1 VLTDAGRRHIETAFL
16 VLPPIALICAMVGDA
31 PIGWRAS
38 AAAVFFLVSPGLA
51 VLAPARFRWELELA
65 MLLPTSLAMTTL
77 VSLALF
83 YAGVWTPTLAVVCR
97 VRGRCPERC
106 GALPSAWH
114 TRARAHQLA
123 GADEAR
129 LGGRDMTGTVLATAQ
144 HGASAYERILGWSS
158 VAPVLLLIALLI
170 ELELLRAQSS
180 RSMTRAA
187 PTLMVL
193 VAPLSVLVVAIGL
206 ARALKLV
213 T

>member
-16 VLPPIALICAMVGDA
+16 VLPPIALICAMVVDA

-83 YAGVWTPTLAVVCR
+83 YAGVWTPTLAVVCLSAGCAVGVLSAA
-97 VRGRCPERC
+97 VRYRAPDT
-106 GALPSAWH
+106 PV
-114 TRARAHQLA
+114 RARTSL
-123 GADEAR
+123 
-129 LGGRDMTGTVLATAQ
+129 
-144 HGASAYERILGWSS
+144 
-158 VAPVLLLIALLI
+158 PVQMRFDW
-170 ELELLRAQSS
+170 ED
-180 RSMTRAA
+180 
-187 PTLMVL
+187 
-193 VAPLSVLVVAIGL
+193 
-206 ARALKLV
+206 V

>member
-1 VLTDAGRRHIETAFL
+1 MLTDAGRRHIETAFL

-83 YAGVWTPTLAVVCR
+83 YAGVWTPTLAVVCLSAGCAVGVLSAA
-97 VRGRCPERC
+97 VRYRAPGTPV
-106 GALPSAWH
+106 
-114 TRARAHQLA
+114 RARPGL
-123 GADEAR
+123 
-129 LGGRDMTGTVLATAQ
+129 
-144 HGASAYERILGWSS
+144 
-158 VAPVLLLIALLI
+158 PVQMRFDW
-170 ELELLRAQSS
+170 ED
-180 RSMTRAA
+180 
-187 PTLMVL
+187 
-193 VAPLSVLVVAIGL
+193 
-206 ARALKLV
+206 V